1 MGAVTEITSTVAPA
15 SNLDSRAFWMA
26 LSVSGY
32 LVART
37 AFNVLEENLMVTVE
51 TLLGA
56 NMEDWTKGVVT
67 SLGQAASSPV
77 AGTAQFATAAE
88 AGDFDAHGAANIG
101 IENIDWSTD

>member
-1 MGAVTEITSTVAPA
+1 MS
-15 SNLDSRAFWMA
+15 
-26 LSVSGY
+26 
-32 LVART
+32 RT

-56 NMEDWTKGVVT
+56 NMEDWTKRVVT

-88 AGDFDAHGAANIG
+88 AGDFDVHGAANIG